1 MFNLVQIFYM
11 RTIDEWLTLY
21 GRDHQN
27 PTNKL
32 IHWICVPVILFTVFG
47 LLMSIPFPLVLN
59 GWINFATIVFAFA
72 LIFYFRLSMP
82 IFIGMLV
89 IGYLMFFGNRL
100 MDTHILPGIGLKLWQ
115 FSLIVFIIAWIF
127 QFIGHKIEGQKPSF
141 IEDLQFLLIGP
152 IWLLHFILKKIGIP
166 YK

>member
-1 MFNLVQIFYM
+1 M

-32 IHWICVPVILFTVFG
+32 IHWICVPIILFTVFG
-47 LLMSIPFPLVLN
+47 LLMSIPFPFVLN
-59 GWINFATIVFAFA
+59 GWINIATIVFAFA
-72 LIFYFRLSMP
+72 LLFYFRLSLP
-82 IFIGMLV
+82 IFIGMLA
-89 IGYLMFFGNRL
+89 IGCIMFLANRFL
-100 MDTHILPGIGLKLWQ
+100 NSNVLPIIGLKLWQ

-152 IWLLHFILKKIGIP
+152 IWLLHFIFKKIGIP